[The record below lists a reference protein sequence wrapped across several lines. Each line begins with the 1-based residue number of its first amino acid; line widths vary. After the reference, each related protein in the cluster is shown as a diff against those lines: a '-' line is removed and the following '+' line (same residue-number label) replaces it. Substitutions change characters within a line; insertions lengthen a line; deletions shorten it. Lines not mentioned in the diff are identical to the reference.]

1 MSSDFDYPKLIGTLS
16 AEERISFYESLAH
29 NLTISVRCIWS
40 EDSFTDSQKIEGM
53 KCVNEIMHRVV
64 KIPAAL
70 RSGLD
75 IWSEDETWETIK
87 HWVSLSPEISGY
99 VWWAI
104 KASYE
109 SCRR

>member
-1 MSSDFDYPKLIGTLS
+1 MSSDFDYPKQIGTLS
-16 AEERISFYESLAH
+16 VEDRIRFYESLAH
-29 NLTISVRCIWS
+29 NLTISVRGIWS

-64 KIPAAL
+64 KVPSAL
-70 RSGLD
+70 KSGLD
-75 IWSEDETWETIK
+75 MWSEADNWETIK
-87 HWVSLSPEISGY
+87 HWVSLSPEVGGH
-99 VWWAI
+99 VWLAI